1 MKAREE
7 KQRDIRSTKYS
18 VQRETN
24 KEIRKKIKK
33 KKKKRLTRKQSSVC
47 PRVAGA
53 KRRNR

>member
-24 KEIRKKIKK
+24 KEIRKKIIKTKK
-33 KKKKRLTRKQSSVC
+33 KKVNKEAIQCMPPGGGGKKK
-47 PRVAGA
+47 
-53 KRRNR
+53 K